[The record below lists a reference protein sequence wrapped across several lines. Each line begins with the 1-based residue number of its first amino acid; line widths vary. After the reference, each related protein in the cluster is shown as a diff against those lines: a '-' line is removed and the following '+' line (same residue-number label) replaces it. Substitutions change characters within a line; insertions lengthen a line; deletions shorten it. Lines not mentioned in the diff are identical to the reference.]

1 MAFGIDDAIAAGL
14 KVLDKFVPDPA
25 AKAKAESELRDALLS
40 WDKQQTDVNA
50 IEAANSN
57 VFVSGWRPAIGWSCA
72 FAFAFLYVVSP
83 IISWVL
89 LLFGKN
95 VPMPAF
101 NADALMSMTFGMLGL
116 AGMRSWEKSKGLTK

>member
-14 KVLDKFVPDPA
+14 KIIDKFVPDSA
-25 AKAKAESELRDALLS
+25 AKAEAEAALRNSLMQ
-40 WDKQQTDVNA
+40 WDKAQTDVNA

-57 VFVSGWRPAIGWSCA
+57 VFVSGWRPSIGWSCA

-89 LLFGKN
+89 LLFGKS
-95 VPMPAF
+95 VSMPPF

-116 AGMRSWEKSKGLTK
+116 AGMRSWEKYKGLTK